1 MKVRRVL
8 DLFCG
13 AGGAAMGL
21 HRAWPD
27 AEIVGVD
34 IKPQPRYPFKFVQ
47 ADAIQYLYFGD
58 IMAPWSTRDA
68 DFIWASPM
76 CQLYSK
82 TRAILRG
89 KGLENPGR
97 NQIPSVRNG
106 LRSKGI
112 PYAIENV
119 PGAPLEKPIRLCGT
133 MFGLRVLR
141 HRHFET
147 SFPSAEPLH
156 AKHDGGT
163 NSHRGYSTGA
173 KYVTVGGNNFIRTEG
188 AEAMGI
194 DWMKTRAELSQAIPP
209 AYSQYIAEQFDKAKG
224 VIPVHSHEEKVNKF

>member
-1 MKVRRVL
+1 MRVL

-21 HRAWPD
+21 HHAWPS

-34 IKPQPRYPFKFVQ
+34 IKPQPRYPFTFVRGDAMQ
-47 ADAIQYLYFGD
+47 GDHRIWAADLQRYIDY
-58 IMAPWSTRDA
+58 RDF

-89 KGLENPGR
+89 KGLTNPGQ
-97 NQIPSVRNG
+97 NQIP
-106 LRSKGI
+106 GI
-112 PYAIENV
+112 RAALKTARVHYVIENV
-119 PGAPLEKPIRLCGT
+119 PGAPLLCPAMLCGT

-141 HRHFET
+141 HRLFEASFVWRVPPHF
-147 SFPSAEPLH
+147 
-156 AKHDGGT
+156 KHDGGT

-209 AYSQYIAEQFDKAKG
+209 AYSQYIGEQFSRAG
-224 VIPVHSHEEKVNKF
+224 EH

>member
-1 MKVRRVL
+1 MRVL

-21 HRAWPD
+21 HRVWPE
-27 AEIVGVD
+27 AEIVGID
-34 IKPQPRYPFKFVQ
+34 IKPQPSYPFKFVQ
-47 ADAIQYLYFGD
+47 MDWREYLMLHFLE
-58 IMAPWSTRDA
+58 A

-89 KGLENPGR
+89 KGLVNPGA
-97 NQIPSVRNG
+97 NQIPEVRQR
-106 LRSKGI
+106 LIKSGI
-112 PYAIENV
+112 PYVIENV
-119 PGAPLEKPIRLCGT
+119 PGAPLINPLMLCGT

-141 HRHFET
+141 HRYFEA
-147 SFPSAEPLH
+147 SFPWLAPSH
-156 AKHDGGT
+156 STHNGGT

-194 DWMKTRAELSQAIPP
+194 DWMKTRKELSQAIPP
-209 AYSQYIAEQFDKAKG
+209 AYSQYIAEQFANSG
-224 VIPVHSHEEKVNKF
+224 TP